1 MECME
6 QKRRNVIVLV
16 SLLVVMAAAAGASIA
31 ISHREAPHDSI
42 GVFDIQVDRHSRAWA
57 DVVFDHPIEVATV
70 GEILSPPPATIDPQ
84 LAGVWRWHA
93 QNVLRFEPAGGFAIG
108 TTYTIALNAKR
119 FITATERFRGS
130 DTLTFKIDALMVEKV
145 VTTEEPVQDRKSV
158 ILKGEI
164 TFNYSVDPTIVI
176 THTTLVDGDAHLP
189 IEILEASDGDRLI
202 SFRTQPIEKSASE
215 RTVKLVIEGGLAERS
230 RGAKLENTYTHEIK
244 IGSSNHLT
252 VRAISGTSGE
262 KESTMLL
269 DLSSSVNPDVATKFI
284 TITPA
289 VKTRI
294 TAQGNELYFAGAFT
308 PGETYEVAIARGLTA
323 VDDAVLDH
331 DYSASVAF
339 PDLEKKLDFQSEGMF
354 LSASGY
360 KTLAIESVNVDDALI
375 AVDRVYRN
383 NLFRYFI
390 QDYDYGY
397 YGREDEDVDEDGES
411 DIVVGDI
418 SHSMGDPL
426 ARKKLKLR
434 NVHNKKS
441 VSTVSLD
448 PYIKS
453 HEPGLYRVVLAG
465 HAPLSQKTRW
475 ILITD
480 VGIVAKRGGEDLV
493 VWTSSFKDLS
503 AIADATVSVISDQN
517 QVLATGHTDAR
528 GLWET
533 RELAKTKKRPYMLTV
548 QKGGDFSFLVFGRS
562 DVDLSPFDVAGDR
575 IPKDGYSAFVY
586 GERDIYRPGET
597 LEGVAVLRTRA
608 LEAPPE
614 MPLVVKHWDADTE
627 RESIR
632 VTSGDGGIA
641 SFKIN
646 LPPYARTGRHR
657 LDVIAGKDV
666 VGTYNFQ
673 VEEFVPDRIKVE
685 VKPAKPFAS
694 PGNDL
699 VYDVRSAYLFGPP
712 AANLNVDTRARL
724 VSSDFDPKGFEGFT
738 FTNAERKFD
747 PREIE
752 NESGTL
758 DANGVKEFKVAVPPG
773 LQPPGA
779 LEAIIASRVQEQGG
793 RGVAAVAHVP
803 VHPWPYY
810 VGIRRTAT
818 TDPQPNSKVPFEW
831 VAVGVDGKPIKS
843 GALRAELYEDEWHS
857 VLRRS
862 SSGYS
867 YETTRDSRLLKSES
881 IPPGSTR
888 GTFTL
893 NAGGG
898 YRSYRAVIS
907 DPSTGASSEVSF
919 YCGGW
924 GYSPWAMKNP
934 GRLDLELDKDEYAPG
949 ESATLQI
956 KSPFSGKLLITL
968 ERDAVYYTATET
980 LTGNSGKV
988 TIPLTAE
995 LRPNAYVTA
1004 TVVRAAKDLEPGEAG
1019 RAFGAIP
1026 INVDRAA
1033 NRLAPKIVAPA
1044 DMRSNHP
1051 LPIEVTTEPNATVT
1065 IAAVDEGILQLI
1077 AQKTPDPHSYFYRKL
1092 ALGVVT
1098 SDIFADL
1105 LPEVKPRGKAIA
1117 GGGENLEGLAQ
1128 YVRADSIRRA
1138 KPIAFWSGAIKADA
1152 SGKARASFAIPDFQ
1166 GGVRIMAVAHH
1177 GRHFGSSE
1185 TMTRVHDPIVLMPT
1199 FPRFL
1204 SVRDQVSVP
1213 VSVRNDTGKAG
1224 KFDVRVSVI
1233 PSERSESRDPHRA
1246 ADASTSLGMTLA
1258 NGTEGTLFFPIT
1270 APQQP
1275 GDLAID
1281 ITAKGNNE
1289 SAHAS
1294 SHVAVRWDLPIE
1306 SVEDTGR
1313 FNETSAMFRNDVL
1326 QQFQPPSVERTLVI
1340 SPLPVVQFK
1349 GKLSY
1354 LLHYP
1359 YGCVEQTT
1367 SSVFPLI
1374 YFGDLAQE
1382 LDPDAFKAGTDSAAM
1397 VAAGIRRLATMQT
1410 YNGSFSMWPYGS
1422 TTEPWGTIY
1431 ATHFLVEAKR
1441 AGHDVP
1447 QPLLDRAL
1455 AYLTTDAKAKSD
1467 YDSLELERVVY
1478 SLYVLARAG
1487 KADIGTMD
1495 YIREHQ
1501 LSRLESH
1508 SRALLASAYAST
1520 GNPKL
1525 IELLAANIVDADAVA
1540 RQTGWNFASTIRNR
1554 AMLLLALL
1562 DASPND
1568 PRIPNLV
1575 ERLTREI
1582 ANDPWWSTQDCAF
1595 TLIALGQLVH
1605 SQHAIGP
1612 YQGTV
1617 VVDGKSIGDFSAKTI
1632 AFRHIRGHNVE
1643 VKMRG
1648 AYTKGAAYYSM
1659 TTSGVRTAQSFKP
1672 ESAGIS
1678 ITREYFTREGALI
1691 GTDGVKQGDLLICK
1705 TTIQSTN
1712 GEMRNVVVQ
1721 NLIPSGL
1728 EVENPRLK
1736 SSETFTWITGQM
1748 SEWTNV
1754 DIRDDQVIEFV
1765 ELPATNGLTF
1775 YTLLRA
1781 VTPGVFEQPPV
1792 FAEAMYARSNHAVGE
1807 RGVLTVKQR

>member
-1 MECME
+1 ME
-6 QKRRNVIVLV
+6 QKRRNLIVIV

-31 ISHREAPHDSI
+31 ISRKPSPHDSI
-42 GVFDIQVDRHSRAWA
+42 GVFDVQVDRHGRAWA
-57 DVVFDHPIEVATV
+57 DIVFDHPVEIATV
-70 GEILSPPPATIDPQ
+70 GEVVSPPPATIEPEIV
-84 LAGVWRWHA
+84 GVWRWHA
-93 QNVLRFEPAGGFAIG
+93 QNALRFEPAGGFAIG
-108 TTYTIALNAKR
+108 TTYTIKLNTKR
-119 FITATERFRGS
+119 FITADERFRGD
-130 DTLTFKIDALMVEKV
+130 DTLSLKIDALMVEKV
-145 VTTEEPVQDRKSV
+145 VTTEEPVPDRKSV

-164 TFNYSVDPTIVI
+164 TFNYAVDPAIVI
-176 THTTLVDGDAHLP
+176 THTTLIDGDVHQP
-189 IEILEASDGDRLI
+189 IEILESGDGDRLI
-202 SFRTQPIEKSASE
+202 SFRTQPLEKSANE
-215 RTVKLVIEGGLAERS
+215 RTVKLVIEAGLAERS

-252 VRAISGTSGE
+252 VRAINGTSGE
-262 KESTMLL
+262 KESTLL
-269 DLSSSVNPDVATKFI
+269 LQLSSSVNPDVASKFI

-289 VKTRI
+289 VKSRV
-294 TAQGNELYFAGAFT
+294 TAQGNDLYFVGAFT
-308 PGETYEVAIARGLTA
+308 AGTSYNVAIAKGLTA
-323 VDDAVLDH
+323 VDDATLDH
-331 DYSASVAF
+331 EYSTSVAF
-339 PDLEKKLDFQSEGMF
+339 PDLEKKLDFQSDGMF

-375 AVDRVYRN
+375 AIDRVYRN

-390 QDYDYGY
+390 QDYDYHY
-397 YGREDEDVDEDGES
+397 YGEGDGEVDEDGDT
-411 DIVVGDI
+411 DIAVGDI
-418 SHSMGDPL
+418 SHSMGDAI
-426 ARKKLKLR
+426 ARKKIALR

-441 VSTVSLD
+441 VSTVSLE

-465 HAPLSQKTRW
+465 HAPLGQKTRW

-503 AIADATVSVISDQN
+503 AIADANVSVISDQN
-517 QVLATGHTDAR
+517 QVLATGHTDSR
-528 GLWET
+528 GLWQT

-548 QKGGDFSFLVFGRS
+548 QKGGDFSFLVFGRN
-562 DVDLSPFDVAGDR
+562 DVDLSPFDIAGDR

-597 LEGVAVLRTRA
+597 LEGVAVVRTRA

-614 MPLVVKHWDADTE
+614 MPLVVKHWDSDTE

-632 VTSGDGGIA
+632 VNSGDGGIA

-666 VGTYNFQ
+666 IGTYNFQ

-685 VKPAKPFAS
+685 VKAKTPFAS

-712 AANLNVDTRARL
+712 AANLGVETRARL
-724 VSSDFDPKGFEGFT
+724 VSSTFDPEGFESFT

-758 DANGVKEFKVAVPPG
+758 DANGAKEFRVAVPAG

-810 VGIRRTAT
+810 IGVRRAGNANGY
-818 TDPQPNSKVPFEW
+818 PAPNANVPFEW
-831 VAVGVDGKPIKS
+831 VAVGVDGKPAKS
-843 GALRAELYEDEWHS
+843 GALRAELYEDEWHT
-857 VLRRS
+857 VLRRTS
-862 SSGYS
+862 TGYN
-867 YETTRDSRLLKSES
+867 YDTTRDSILLKSES
-881 IPPGSTR
+881 IAPGSSR
-888 GTFTL
+888 GTFSFI
-893 NAGGG
+893 AKGG
-898 YRSYRAVIS
+898 YYSFRVVVS

-934 GRLDLELDKDEYAPG
+934 GRLELELDKDEYAPG

-956 KSPFSGKLLITL
+956 KSPFAGKVLVTL
-968 ERDAVYYTATET
+968 ERDDVYYTATET
-980 LTGNSGKV
+980 LTGNSGKI
-988 TIPLTAE
+988 TIPLSAE

-1033 NRLAPKIVAPA
+1033 NRLTPKITAPA
-1044 DMRSNHP
+1044 DLRSNHA
-1051 LPIEVTTEPNATVT
+1051 LPIEVITEPNAIVT

-1077 AQKTPDPHSYFYRKL
+1077 AQKTPDPHAYFYRKL

-1098 SDIFADL
+1098 SDIFAEL
-1105 LPEVKPRGKAIA
+1105 LPEVKPRGKANA

-1138 KPIAFWSGAIKADA
+1138 KPVAFWSGAIKADA

-1166 GGVRIMAVAHH
+1166 GGVRIMAVAHR

-1185 TMTRVHDPIVLMPT
+1185 SMTRVHDPIVLMPT

-1204 SVRDQVSVP
+1204 SVRDQVSIP
-1213 VSVRNDTGKAG
+1213 VSVRNDTGRAG
-1224 KFDVRVSVI
+1224 KFVV
-1233 PSERSESRDPHRA
+1233 
-1246 ADASTSLGMTLA
+1246 DASGSRQQVDIPNA
-1258 NGTEGTLFFPIT
+1258 TEKTLFFPLN

-1275 GDLAID
+1275 GDVVVD
-1281 ITAKGNNE
+1281 ITVKGNGE

-1306 SVEDTGR
+1306 SAEDIGR
-1313 FNETSAMFRNDVL
+1313 FNESSAMFRNDVL
-1326 QQFQPPSVERTLVI
+1326 TRFQPSSVERTLVI
-1340 SPLPVVQFK
+1340 SPLPVVQFR

-1354 LLHYP
+1354 LLRYP

-1382 LDPDAFKAGTDSAAM
+1382 LDPEAFKAGTDSASM

-1410 YNGSFSMWPYGS
+1410 YNGSFSMWPYGA
-1422 TTEPWGTIY
+1422 TTEPWGTVY

-1447 QPLLDRAL
+1447 QPMLDRAL
-1455 AYLTTDAKAKSD
+1455 AYISTDAKAKSD
-1467 YDSLELERVVY
+1467 YDAIELGRVVY

-1487 KADIGTMD
+1487 KADLGTMD

-1508 SRALLASAYAST
+1508 SRALLAAAYAST

-1525 IELLAANIVDADAVA
+1525 IELLAANVRDADAVQ
-1540 RQTGWNFASTIRNR
+1540 RQTGWNFDSIIRNR

-1568 PRIPNLV
+1568 PRIPALV

-1582 ANDPWWSTQDCAF
+1582 ANDPWWSTQECAF

-1605 SQHAIGP
+1605 SQHASGP

-1617 VVDGKSIGDFSAKTI
+1617 LVDGKSIGDFTTKTI

-1648 AYTKGAAYYSM
+1648 AYQKGAAYYSM
-1659 TTSGVRTAQSFKP
+1659 TTSGVRTPQSFKP
-1672 ESAGIS
+1672 ENAGIV
-1678 ITREYFTREGALI
+1678 ITREFFTRDGGLI
-1691 GTDGVKQGDLLICK
+1691 GTEGVKQGDLLVCK
-1705 TTIQSTN
+1705 VTVASTN

-1748 SEWTNV
+1748 SECTNV
-1754 DIRDDQVIEFV
+1754 DIRDDQVIQFV
-1765 ELPATNGLTF
+1765 ELPVSDKLTF

-1781 VTPGVFEQPPV
+1781 VTPGVYQQPPV
-1792 FAEAMYARSNHAVGE
+1792 FAEAMYARMNHSVGE